1 MTRRRGVFSVCVC
14 EGAGRLLVV
23 LSIIPERKT
32 EMSDQNQEVKDTQEV
47 SEVSANDAENA
58 AAVDGKSADQA
69 VEAEIISDEEIP
81 EEISKQSET
90 SDAGAESAAE
100 AAPAESEE
108 KKPAEVDWK
117 DAYIRQAADYDNF
130 RKRTAKEQEEI
141 RTRERNRVI
150 RAWLEVYDNAERAV
164 AQLPEKEGPWYEG
177 FTSLIAQMDK
187 CLASFNIKPADDL
200 GKPFDPKR
208 HEAVAILP
216 NPAMENNTIMHV
228 ESRGFVYENGEVAR
242 VARVIVVK
250 NPS

>member
-1 MTRRRGVFSVCVC
+1 
-14 EGAGRLLVV
+14 
-23 LSIIPERKT
+23 
-32 EMSDQNQEVKDTQEV
+32 MSDQNQEVKDTQEV
-47 SEVSANDAENA
+47 SEVSANDAEETVE
-58 AAVDGKSADQA
+58 AVNSDSSDQA
-69 VEAEIISDEEIP
+69 VEAEIVSDEEIP
-81 EEISKQSET
+81 EEISKQSEAPESET
-90 SDAGAESAAE
+90 ADSAASE
-100 AAPAESEE
+100 APAAEE
-108 KKPAEVDWK
+108 QAQKPAEVDWK

-242 VARVIVVK
+242 IARVIVVK